1 MTTSLK
7 GLTSGQSRLWFLSR
21 LDPGNA
27 AYNMFITERLIGP
40 LDHDALQNALNAVVA
55 RHEVLRTRYTDDD
68 GEPVAVVDPFPR
80 IPLEVVE
87 APTAETV
94 ADRTSRPFDLAEDPV
109 IRASLLRLGAEDHIL
124 IVVMHHIAADGWSL
138 GILMRELSACY
149 NATVRGT
156 EALLPPLPEISYV
169 QPTDPPQELLD
180 RLAGVMPLELPTDRP
195 RPKIKSSAGDRV
207 EMLVPAGLAGDIA
220 ALARR
225 QRCSLFM
232 TLLAAFAAQL
242 SRYTGQENICIGT
255 PASTRTSEELE
266 PVIGFHI
273 NTLALRTD
281 LTDDPAFT
289 DVLRRVRG
297 TCLAAYRHQ
306 DVPFDRLVNALDVP
320 RDLSRTP
327 LFQVEFVMGE
337 DVAGGLDFE
346 GVRAEPYDPGTARAK
361 FDLAMEVAAGP
372 RGLRVFL
379 IYSTDLFER
388 ATAERFCA
396 HFTSVL
402 RQVAADPRIRL
413 SDLRLADDAE
423 LALLDQWGR
432 GKPVPPAARTLHELI
447 TVRPGK
453 TALVY
458 GSRRVSYEELD
469 GRANALAHRLRELGI
484 GRDDRVAVCLEQ
496 SPELAMAVLG
506 VLKAGAA
513 YVPID
518 PEQPAERLA
527 YLLADSAAKAL
538 VATGPV
544 GGFSGPVLGIPQE
557 VAPSAP
563 QRTAGPDDLA
573 YVIYTSG
580 STGQPKGVA
589 IQHRQVLNYLADVQE
604 RFRVEDGR
612 SFGLLQSLSFDFGIT
627 VFYLALMTGG
637 TLHLYPPR
645 ISGPELTD
653 HGLDY
658 LKITPSHFGALAS
671 DVTPER
677 LLPRRLLIFGGEALS
692 WAYARDLAMLGG
704 CEIVNHYGPTEST
717 VGVTTYT
724 VKPND
729 DVSGPITP
737 IGRPLGHARIMVLDQ
752 NLRPVPIGVAGEL
765 CVGGDRL
772 AREYLKRPD
781 LTAEKFVEHDGE
793 RVYRTGDLARWLPSG
808 DLEFLG
814 RRDLQVKIRGY
825 RVELGEID
833 EALAKVPG
841 ISHAVVDARGE
852 LGAKELVAYLVGE
865 QRPARELR
873 ELLGA
878 RLPDYMVPTRYV
890 WLDRLPLKTHGKV
903 DRAALPEPS
912 GDRPDQAAPYEKPVN
927 RVEEVIAA
935 TWAEV
940 LGVSSVGVLDDFF
953 DLGGHSLLAMRV
965 IARLARELGVPVSVM
980 DLFQH
985 PTVRG
990 LAGIAGGGGGPR
1002 GLLYRLTPP
1011 RAVDRTFVCVPY
1023 GGASAVVYQPLADGL
1038 PDDTALYSVAVP
1050 GHDLGLA
1057 EEPRPLA
1064 EVAQSCVSEILE
1076 KISGPLFLYGHCG
1089 VGGALI
1095 VEIARLLDSAGRP
1108 VEAVYLGGVFP
1119 FAKPTRGFLG
1129 VWARLT
1135 GSDRWRSDRGQLNWL
1150 TGMGADLSDLD
1161 EEQQAF
1167 VIRNMRHD
1175 GRQAETYFTELLESG
1190 ARPLSAPI
1198 ISVVGDRDPT
1208 TDYYEERY
1216 QEWGFLTDR
1225 TGLAVIPEA
1234 GHYFQKYRTAELAAI
1249 LTAPPGTHLGP
1260 GSRQGSD
1267 LPDPSVGRFLVVAL
1281 GQMATIA
1288 GGTITEFALPIW
1300 IYLQTGQLVQMA
1312 LLTVLAVI
1320 PGVLAAPLVGAVVD
1334 RSSRRGVML
1343 AATLAGLVIQ
1353 STAAG
1358 LLFTGNLTVEALYP
1372 LLTLLSIALAFQRVG
1387 YNSAIPQLVPK
1398 RYLGHANG
1406 VAQMAAGVAQ
1416 FVAPLAAVGLMS
1428 TIGLQ
1433 GILIADISGYVI
1445 AAAILAVTAFPATL
1459 ARRRRE
1465 PVVTEIKE
1473 GFRISIGNENFRAMV
1488 VFFALLALVL
1498 SPVFMLYPPLVLS
1511 FATLQDVGVIALCG
1525 GAGAATGGLAM
1536 SVWGGPRRRRMTGML
1551 LLTLIIA
1558 VCCVLIGLTRDLVL
1572 IGIGAFGVSL
1582 GLALVNGVYATIIQ
1596 VKVPQRFHGRVFALN
1611 QMVAWSTI
1619 PLGVGVL
1626 TPLAERAF
1634 DPLLLPGGALAT
1646 TVGQIIGTGPG
1657 RGIALIYL
1665 AFGLFIALLVA
1676 GALRMRVLSRFDT
1689 HVPDATPDDLIGRSD
1704 HERTIDLGPEGDMAS
1719 RRTHQAG

>member
-1 MTTSLK
+1 MTTRLG
-7 GLTSGQSRLWFLSR
+7 GLTSSQSRLWFLSR
-21 LDPGNA
+21 LDPANA
-27 AYNMFITERLIGP
+27 AYNMFVTERLRGS
-40 LDHDALQNALNAVVA
+40 LDLDALQHALNAVVT
-55 RHEVLRTRYTDDD
+55 RHEVLRTRYTDVD
-68 GEPVAVVDPFPR
+68 GEPVTVVDPFPR
-80 IPLEVVE
+80 IVLDVVE
-87 APTAETV
+87 APEERAAEMVAERTA
-94 ADRTSRPFDLAEDPV
+94 RPFDLAEDPI
-109 IRASLLRLGAEDHIL
+109 IRAGLLRLAADDHIL

-149 NATVRGT
+149 NAALRNT
-156 EALLPPLPEISYV
+156 EAALPPLPEISYTEPV
-169 QPTDPPQELLD
+169 NPPQELLD
-180 RLAGVMPLELPTDRP
+180 RFAGLSPLELPADRP
-195 RPKIKSSAGDRV
+195 RPRIRGSAGDRV
-207 EMLVPAGLAGDIA
+207 ELHLPADLAADIA
-220 ALARR
+220 RLARQ

-232 TLLAAFAAQL
+232 TLLAAFTAQL
-242 SRYTGQENICIGT
+242 SRYTGQQDICVGT
-255 PASTRTSEELE
+255 PVSTRSTEELE

-281 LTDDPAFT
+281 LTGDPAFT
-289 DVLRRVRG
+289 EVLRRVRT
-297 TCLAAYRHQ
+297 TCLTAYRHQ
-306 DVPFDRLVNALDVP
+306 DVPFDRLVNALDVS

-327 LFQVEFVMGE
+327 LFQVEFIMGE
-337 DVAGGLDFE
+337 DVAGGLAFE
-346 GVRAEPYDPGTARAK
+346 GVLAEPYDPGTAQAK
-361 FDLAMEVAAGP
+361 FDLALEVAAGP

-396 HFTSVL
+396 HFATVL
-402 RQVAADPRIRL
+402 AQVAADPGVRL
-413 SDLRLADDAE
+413 SDLRLNDEAE
-423 LALLDQWGR
+423 LALLDRWGR
-432 GKPVPPAARTLHELI
+432 GLPVPPAARTLNELI

-496 SPELAMAVLG
+496 SPELAMGLLG

-527 YLLADSAAKAL
+527 YLLADSGAKAL
-538 VATGPV
+538 VAAGPV
-544 GGFSGPVLGIPQE
+544 GGFTGPLLEVPQE
-557 VAPSAP
+557 MAPP
-563 QRTAGPDDLA
+563 GTHDHAGPDDLA

-580 STGQPKGVA
+580 STGKPKGVA
-589 IQHRQVLNYLADVQE
+589 IQHRQVLNYLADVRE
-604 RFRVEDGR
+604 RFGVAEGR
-612 SFGLLQSLSFDFGIT
+612 TFGLLQSLSFDFGIT
-627 VFYLALMTGG
+627 VFYLSLMTGG
-637 TLHLYPPR
+637 TLHLYPSR
-645 ISGPELTD
+645 ISGPELAD

-658 LKITPSHFGALAS
+658 LKITPSHFGALAA
-671 DVTPER
+671 DVPPQR
-677 LLPRRLLIFGGEALS
+677 LLPRHLLIFGGEGLS
-692 WAYARDLAMLGG
+692 WAYARDLAALNV

-717 VGVTTYT
+717 VGVATYSIR
-724 VKPND
+724 PD
-729 DVSGPITP
+729 EDVRGPIAP
-737 IGRPLGHARIMVLDQ
+737 IGRPLGHARILVLDQ
-752 NLRPVPIGVAGEL
+752 NLLPAPIGVAGEL

-772 AREYLKRPD
+772 AREYLGRPD
-781 LTAEKFVEHDGE
+781 LTAEKFIQLDGE

-841 ISHAVVDARGE
+841 IAHAVADARGE
-852 LGAKELVAYLVGE
+852 PGAKELVAYLVGE
-865 QRPARELR
+865 LRPTRELR

-878 RLPDYMVPTRYV
+878 RLPEYMVPTRYV
-890 WLDRLPLKTHGKV
+890 WLERLPLKSHGKV
-903 DRAALPEPS
+903 DRAALPEPG
-912 GDRPDQAAPYEKPVN
+912 GDRPDQAVPYEKPQN
-927 RVEEVIAA
+927 RTEEIIAA

-940 LGVSSVGVLDDFF
+940 LGVSQVGALDDFF

-965 IARLARELGVPVSVM
+965 IARLARELEAPVSVM

-990 LAGIAGGGGGPR
+990 LAGIVGGDAGPR
-1002 GLLYRLTPP
+1002 GLLYLLSPP
-1011 RAVDRTFVCVPY
+1011 RVVDKTFVCVPY
-1023 GGASAVVYQPLADGL
+1023 GGASAVVYQPLADAL
-1038 PDDTALYSVAVP
+1038 PGDTALYSVAVP
-1050 GHDLGLA
+1050 GHDLGLM

-1064 EVAQSCVSEILE
+1064 HVAQACVSEILE
-1076 KISGPLFLYGHCG
+1076 TISGPLYLYGHCG
-1089 VGGALI
+1089 VGGALT
-1095 VEIARLLDSAGRP
+1095 VEIARLLEQAGRP

-1119 FAKPTRGFLG
+1119 FAKPTRGLLG
-1129 VWARLT
+1129 LWARLT

-1150 TGMGADLSDLD
+1150 TAMGADLSDLD

-1167 VIRNMRHD
+1167 VIKNMRHD
-1175 GRQAETYFTELLESG
+1175 GRQAEVYFTELLESG

-1208 TDYYEERY
+1208 TEFYEERY
-1216 QEWGFLTDR
+1216 QEWGLVTR
-1225 TGLAVIPEA
+1225 STGLALIPEA
-1234 GHYFQKYRTAELAAI
+1234 GHYFLKYRAAELADI
-1249 LTAPPGTHLGP
+1249 LTAPPATHVVARADGGQGP
-1260 GSRQGSD
+1260 A
-1267 LPDPSVGRFLVVAL
+1267 PSVGRFLVVAL

-1288 GGTITEFALPIW
+1288 GATITEFALPIW
-1300 IYLQTGQLVQMA
+1300 VYLQTGRLLQMA

-1353 STAAG
+1353 AVTAG
-1358 LLFTGNLTVEALYP
+1358 LLFTGNLTVVALYP
-1372 LLTLLSIALAFQRVG
+1372 LLTLLSVALAFQRVAF
-1387 YNSAIPQLVPK
+1387 NSAIPQLAPK

-1406 VAQMAAGVAQ
+1406 VAQMTAGVAQ
-1416 FVAPLAAVGLMS
+1416 FVAPLLAVGLMS

-1433 GILIADISGYVI
+1433 GILIADISGFVV
-1445 AAAILAVTAFPATL
+1445 AAAVLAVTAFPATL
-1459 ARRRRE
+1459 AHRRRE
-1465 PVVTEIKE
+1465 PMVTEIKE
-1473 GFRISIGNENFRAMV
+1473 GLRISIGDRNFRAMV

-1498 SPVFMLYPPLVLS
+1498 SPVFMLYSPLVLS
-1511 FATLQDVGVIALCG
+1511 FATLQDVGVVALCG
-1525 GAGAATGGLAM
+1525 GAGAAVGGLAM
-1536 SVWGGPRRRRMTGML
+1536 SVWGGPRRRRLTGML

-1558 VCCVLIGLTRDLVL
+1558 VSCLLIALTRDLTL

-1626 TPLAERAF
+1626 TPLAQSVFE
-1634 DPLLLPGGALAT
+1634 PLLLPGGALAT
-1646 TVGQIIGTGPG
+1646 TVGQVIGTGPG

-1665 AFGLFIALLVA
+1665 VFGLFIVLLVA
-1676 GALRMRVLSRFDT
+1676 GALRTRVLSAFDT
-1689 HVPDATPDDLIGRSD
+1689 TVPDATPDDLLGVIALKERS
-1704 HERTIDLGPEGDMAS
+1704 
-1719 RRTHQAG
+1719 